1 MSTHVPTLHRSTIA
15 AARSQPWRNG
25 GGSTRELLAW
35 PQMPGHTNAW
45 QVRVSVAHIAQDGPF
60 SAFAGVDRCF
70 AVLSGAGVLLH
81 LDGTP
86 LRLDAYSA
94 PLAFAGEAAPQCVLT
109 SGPTD
114 DLNLMVRRGLGV
126 AQMWR
131 SAAQPYIEG
140 STRWRG
146 VYAPEPA
153 AVHIGEHVEHLAAH
167 TLLWDDSA
175 DTTVWT
181 VQGHSTALC
190 LAVR

>member
-1 MSTHVPTLHRSTIA
+1 MNTNLPTLHRSPLA
-15 AARSQPWRNG
+15 AASTQPWRNG

-35 PQMPGHTNAW
+35 PQMQGHTNAW
-45 QVRVSVAHIAQDGPF
+45 QIRVSVARIAQDGPF
-60 SAFAGVDRCF
+60 SALAGIDRCF

-81 LDGTP
+81 LDTAPTHLGADNTP
-86 LRLDAYSA
+86 V
-94 PLAFAGEAAPQCVLT
+94 AFAGELAPQCELID
-109 SGPTD
+109 GPTD

-131 SAAQPYIEG
+131 ASARPTIDG

-146 VYAPEPA
+146 VYATSPVTLHMAER
-153 AVHIGEHVEHLAAH
+153 VEHLPAH

-175 DTTVWT
+175 QTLPWT
-181 VQGHSTALC
+181 VQGDDNALC